1 MLVISLHSEEVEI
14 PLAEISDARY
24 TLFSKPQ
31 YRTLSTAITQWML
44 ENLKLTEEEYFDQID
59 QRLKNRLLG
68 IPNLTV
74 IINSDDQ
81 NNYDSDV
88 KNLLENFNSSIS
100 TEPKDSWMLLNSPN
114 NPNPKEAEVI
124 ETINKIQTLKQ
135 KNF

>member
-24 TLFSKPQ
+24 TLFSTLQ

-114 NPNPKEAEVI
+114 NPNPKEAELI

>member
-24 TLFSKPQ
+24 TLFSKLQ

-114 NPNPKEAEVI
+114 NPNPKEAELI